1 MAMDIY
7 NASAGSG
14 KTYTLTR
21 KYLQWLLAEQQ
32 QQPQQF
38 RHLLA
43 VTFTNKAAE
52 EMKSRILKALNEL
65 VLNKNSGLAKELTKE
80 LSISPKELRKRATRL
95 QTAIL
100 HDYSHFAVATIDKF
114 FQKIIRAFMHE
125 AGLLPGF
132 SVELDNERLID
143 ESIERLL
150 QQAIDDAQ
158 LKKWIS
164 KRIEGRIE
172 EGRNWDIRQELRE
185 IGKQIFK
192 ENFQQL
198 VKNFGQYL
206 KDKSFLSDYV
216 KELKII
222 IKNFEEQLCNCSQE
236 ALLLLQK
243 HELSP
248 DDFKGKSRS
257 FVNYFHNIQKGKY
270 EPGAASKAVDNL
282 DEWYGKDKLK
292 NATIDTIYAPMNA
305 LLRKTIDIYSSNIK
319 DYNTAQQILKNVYGM
334 GLLADMANH
343 ITAISVEENCLSIND
358 SLNLLSTLI
367 GESDT
372 PFVYEKTGAHY
383 RFFMIDEFQDTSTMQ
398 WNNLKPLLENSMS
411 GGGNTMVVGDVKQSI
426 YRWRNGDWDILAN
439 KINEDFRFFD
449 REHHY
454 LDTNWRS
461 SKAVVEF
468 NNRLF
473 SGLPQMLQEELNKKL
488 NENKISDTEAHL
500 HTTIASAY
508 KNATQQVAPKHSC
521 KEGYVYV
528 EKITGND
535 ELKAFDEALQRL
547 PLLVKELLERGYHS
561 SDIALLVRKNKEGQ
575 AVANVLLE
583 HNFNIISQDS
593 LFLGRSPAVQF
604 IIAIL
609 YHSVY
614 PNDAIN
620 QIIINNYLHTLKLKS
635 NYEAE
640 MDKIAQYSLVEAI
653 EHIIQLFD
661 FSQCPEDM
669 PFVQELHDIILKHTA
684 KETND
689 IYSFIEWWQANGD
702 EKTLTMSDEQ
712 DAIRILTIH
721 KSKGLEFR
729 IAIVPFCSWG
739 LEQKSGELLWV
750 GCEQAPFNKI
760 PYLPLS
766 YTKSLADTHF
776 RDDYFTEK
784 VNSYIDNLNVL
795 YVALTRAEDELYVFC
810 PKKGNNNNNVGN
822 ALIELL
828 QTEQLEVGIKA
839 PKVAPTQR
847 SVTQL
852 QHFYDYPSF
861 PYLNQLRLRYRDSAE
876 RESTT
881 RSLRDYGV
889 LMHRAFSLI
898 NTANDVDKAVTTL
911 VDEGFLPCDVDSITV
926 LTLEIRAA
934 LAQPEAAVWFDGSR
948 KVLSEI
954 NILLPDIG
962 EGLHQLRPD
971 RIMLHGDKV
980 EVLDYKFGDKEEPEY
995 EKQLN
1000 SYIACLKA
1008 MGYVSVEGYLWYV
1021 NKGKVKRICDYAI
1034 KIQDELKMYL

>member
-1 MAMDIY
+1 MAIDIY
-7 NASAGSG
+7 DASAGSG
-14 KTYTLTR
+14 KTHTLTR
-21 KYLQWLLAEQQ
+21 QYLQWLLAESQQ
-32 QQPQQF
+32 QEQPRQF

-52 EMKSRILKALNEL
+52 EMKSRILKALHEL
-65 VLNKNSGLAKELTKE
+65 VLNKGTDLAKELAKN
-80 LSISPKELRKRATRL
+80 LPISPEQLRKRADCL

-100 HDYSHFAVATIDKF
+100 HDYSHFAVSTIDKF
-114 FQKIIRAFMHE
+114 FQKIVRAFMHE

-132 SVELDNERLID
+132 SIELDNERLID

-150 QQAIDDAQ
+150 QQAVDDAQ

-172 EGRNWDIRQELRE
+172 EGKNWDIRQELKE

-198 VKNFGQYL
+198 IKNFGQCL
-206 KDKSFLSDYV
+206 KDKNFLSDYV

-222 IKNFEEQLCNCSQE
+222 IKNFEEQLCNCSRE
-236 ALLLLQK
+236 ALELLQK
-243 HELSP
+243 NELST

-257 FVNYFHNIQKGKY
+257 FVHYFYRIQEGEYK
-270 EPGAASKAVDNL
+270 PSDAATKAVNNL
-282 DEWYGKDKLK
+282 EEWYGKDKSK
-292 NATIDTIYAPMNA
+292 NVLIDTIYAPLNA
-305 LLRKTIDIYSSNIK
+305 LLRKAIDSCETNIR
-319 DYNTAQQILKNVYGM
+319 DYNTAREILKNIYGV
-334 GLLADMANH
+334 GLLADMTNH
-343 ITAISVEENCLSIND
+343 ITAISVEENCLSISE

-383 RFFMIDEFQDTSTMQ
+383 HSFMIDEFQDTSTMQ
-398 WNNLKPLLENSMS
+398 WNNLKPLLQNSMDS
-411 GGGNTMVVGDVKQSI
+411 GGNTMIVGDVKQSI
-426 YRWRNGDWDILAN
+426 YRWRNGDWNILAN
-439 KINEDFRFFD
+439 KIDEDFRFFD

-461 SKAVVEF
+461 SKAVVKF

-473 SGLPQMLQEELNKKL
+473 SELPQLLQKQLNTTLSENEIPDKEERLRTA
-488 NENKISDTEAHL
+488 ITD
-500 HTTIASAY
+500 AY
-508 KNATQQVAPKHSC
+508 KSAMQEVSPKNSG

-528 EKITGND
+528 EKFTGND
-535 ELKAFDEALQRL
+535 ELKAADEALQRL
-547 PLLVKELLERGYHS
+547 PQLIKELLGRGYRS

-583 HNFNIISQDS
+583 HGFNIVSQDS
-593 LFLGRSPAVQF
+593 LFLSRSSAVQF

-609 YHSVY
+609 YRSVY

-620 QIIINNYLHTLKLKS
+620 QAVIS
-635 NYEAE
+635 NYILSLNKQEDDYKAE
-640 MDKIAQYSLVEAI
+640 IAKITQYSLVEAI

-661 FSQCPEDM
+661 FSQNPEEM
-669 PFVQELHDIILKHTA
+669 PFVQELHDRMLKHAA

-702 EKTLTMSDEQ
+702 ELTLTISDEQ

-729 IAIVPFCSWG
+729 VAIVPFCSWP
-739 LEQKSGELLWV
+739 LEPKAGELLWV

-760 PYLPLS
+760 PYLPLN
-766 YTKSLADTHF
+766 YLKDLADTHF
-776 RDDYFTEK
+776 RNDYFKEK

-810 PKKGNNNNNVGN
+810 PKKGNNSNNVGK
-822 ALIELL
+822 AIFDLL
-828 QTEQLEVGIKA
+828 QTELFEEGVKA
-839 PKVAPTQR
+839 AKVMPTQKKVAQSQELP
-847 SVTQL
+847 
-852 QHFYDYPSF
+852 DYPSF
-861 PYLNQLRLRYRDSAE
+861 PYLNRLRLRYRDSAD
-876 RESTT
+876 RQNTI
-881 RSLRDYGV
+881 RSLRDYGI

-898 NTANDVDKAVTTL
+898 NTAADVDKAVATL
-911 VDEGFLPCDVDSITV
+911 VEEGFLPGDVDSITA
-926 LTLEIRAA
+926 LSLEIRAA

-962 EGLHQLRPD
+962 EGLRQLRPD
-971 RIMLHGDKV
+971 RVMLYGDKV

-1000 SYIACLKA
+1000 SYIDCLKA
-1008 MGYVSVEGYLWYV
+1008 MGYASVEGYLWYV
-1021 NKGKVKRICDYAI
+1021 NKK
-1034 KIQDELKMYL
+1034 KIWRG